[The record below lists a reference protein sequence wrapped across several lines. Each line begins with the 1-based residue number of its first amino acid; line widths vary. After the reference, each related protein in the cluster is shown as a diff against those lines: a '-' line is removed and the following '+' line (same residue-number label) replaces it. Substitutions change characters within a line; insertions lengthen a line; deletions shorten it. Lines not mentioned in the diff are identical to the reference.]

1 LIKLA
6 GLIALSI
13 VLMAVDHRQGYL
25 ENLRSMLSIAVYPVQ
40 YLVNLPIG
48 VVTWLSENLA
58 SHSDLLE
65 ENRRLR
71 EQQLLLQSKLQRFAV
86 LEAENERLRELLES
100 SLQLNEKVLVAELL
114 AVELQPFRHQI
125 VIDKG
130 RREGAYNGQP
140 VVDARGVM
148 GQIIHVGP
156 FTSTV
161 LLITDPS
168 HAIPVVVNRNGLRAI
183 AIGVGEGNKLR
194 LDHLPTNADIREG
207 DLIVS
212 SGLGGRFPAGYPVG
226 TVTSVTLL
234 PGEPFAQVTVTP
246 TARLEQN
253 REVLILWPYQRAERS
268 VAATEFAAATP

>member
-1 LIKLA
+1 
-6 GLIALSI
+6 LIALSI

-25 ENLRSMLSIAVYPVQ
+25 ENLRSVLSIAVYPVQ

-48 VVTWLSENLA
+48 VATWLSENLA
-58 SHSDLLE
+58 SHSELLE

-100 SLQLNEKVLVAELL
+100 SLQLNERVLVAELL

-130 RREGAYNGQP
+130 LREGAYNGQP

-246 TARLEQN
+246 TARMEQN
-253 REVLILWPYQRAERS
+253 REVLILWPHQRAERS
-268 VAATEFAAATP
+268 VAATEFTAASP